1 MWEFLCEILRLSSSV
16 ENHVIDKRLKV
27 KQIYYTTDNS
37 SHGDFLKS
45 DYSGSGG
52 SQSDALNF

>member
-1 MWEFLCEILRLSSSV
+1 MDSLRPSSSV

>member
-1 MWEFLCEILRLSSSV
+1 MWEFLCEILRPSCSV
-16 ENHVIDKRLKV
+16 QNHVIDKRLKV

>member
-1 MWEFLCEILRLSSSV
+1 MNSPRMDSLRPSSSV